1 MMQALSLG
9 EGAKDVGSRFP
20 EVLRRLERTVDFGR
34 VITARLDARS
44 TVELTGHDG

>member
-20 EVLRRLERTVDFGR
+20 EVLRRLERTVDFCHYR
-34 VITARLDARS
+34 PPRC
-44 TVELTGHDG
+44 EEHC